1 MYTYLYLFYTIV
13 KFKTNLG
20 LASHTQVCA
29 CPKLGPGFLT
39 SYVAVF
45 FMFNELSWEAIVRF
59 VDIVRIDDNHHLN
72 FLFIIKKGTSLV
84 ENVWCRVRVMV
95 FNANFSNVSVISW
108 RSVILMDHVWY
119 KLDFN
124 LPMQLLPFT
133 SNKNRDIYIYI
144 YIVEWSFKSLMTM
157 LQHIATRQ
165 S

>member
-59 VDIVRIDDNHHLN
+59 VDIVRIGDNHCLN
-72 FLFIIKKGTSLV
+72 FLIIIKKGTSLV
-84 ENVWCRVRVMV
+84 ENVWCRVKVMV

-108 RSVILMDHVWY
+108 RSVILMYDVNWILIYLCNYCHSPPIKTEISIY
-119 KLDFN
+119 
-124 LPMQLLPFT
+124 T
-133 SNKNRDIYIYI
+133 ST
-144 YIVEWSFKSLMTM
+144 S
-157 LQHIATRQ
+157 
-165 S
+165 